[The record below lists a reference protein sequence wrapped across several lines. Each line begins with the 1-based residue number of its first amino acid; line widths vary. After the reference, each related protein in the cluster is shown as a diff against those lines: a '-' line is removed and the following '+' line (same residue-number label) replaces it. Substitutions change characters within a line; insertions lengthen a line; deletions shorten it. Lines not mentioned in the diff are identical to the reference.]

1 VLDALCTLSWE
12 TGLPVRNN
20 SPAVR
25 GRLAREGIRTTDHFV
40 EEFYD
45 KGVTLEGLVRIL
57 GDLQPGT
64 TELMCHP
71 AVVDEELRG
80 SSGYAEPR
88 TRELEVLTNREVR
101 QVIQAAGIHLATFAA
116 L

>member
-1 VLDALCTLSWE
+1 M
-12 TGLPVRNN
+12 
-20 SPAVR
+20 
-25 GRLAREGIRTTDHFV
+25 
-40 EEFYD
+40 
-45 KGVTLEGLVRIL
+45 L

-80 SSGYAEPR
+80 TSGYAEPR
-88 TRELEVLTNREVR
+88 TRELEILTNREVR
-101 QVIQAAGIHLATFAA
+101 QVIQASGIHLITFAA